1 MQNPPHPPDTMLS
14 GAAGR
19 LLRYKTN
26 RTPSDLVRVVN
37 IVRGERGDEGLQLS
51 RMQGF
56 DFIVHLLSLL
66 AFKHTL
72 HRALH
77 DSDIC
82 GHWLSAGWPLVCHW
96 LAAGHWPTSGPLL
109 VAPLAAHWPAI
120 DHHLAIHW
128 PPVGRPLAG
137 QWYRPIAW
145 RMHVKNA
152 KTCSPWGCIP
162 GGCSTQGL

>member
-1 MQNPPHPPDTMLS
+1 MLRGHIHGNDGRSHETSVALASRHETEYLTVDGLKNRTLGQMQNPPHPPGTMLS

-37 IVRGERGDEGLQLS
+37 IVRGERGDEELQLS

-72 HRALH
+72 RRALH

-82 GHWLSAGWPLVCHW
+82 GHWLSVGRPLVCHW
-96 LAAGHWPTSGPLL
+96 SAIGWR
-109 VAPLAAHWPAI
+109 PAM
-120 DHHLAIHW
+120 
-128 PPVGRPLAG
+128 GRPVAS
-137 QWYRPIAW
+137 Y
-145 RMHVKNA
+145 
-152 KTCSPWGCIP
+152 
-162 GGCSTQGL
+162 